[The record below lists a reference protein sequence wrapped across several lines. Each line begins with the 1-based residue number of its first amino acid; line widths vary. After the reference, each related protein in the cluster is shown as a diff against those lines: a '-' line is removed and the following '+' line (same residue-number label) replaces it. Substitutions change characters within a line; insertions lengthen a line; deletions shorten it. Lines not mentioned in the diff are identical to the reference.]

1 MATESRRPRRVA
13 EAIRATV
20 ANALNESLA
29 DPILAGLVI
38 TEVSVSDDL
47 LVARLGVR
55 RLLDDGK
62 ESTRARIVQ
71 HLERAQGRLRR
82 LLGPRLDLR
91 KVPELRF
98 YFDAGPD
105 KRARV
110 DELLAE
116 IVREER
122 KRPPEDGS

>member
-1 MATESRRPRRVA
+1 METESRRPRRVA
-13 EAIRATV
+13 EAIRATL
-20 ANALNESLA
+20 AEALNESLS
-29 DPILAGLVI
+29 DPTLAGVVI
-38 TEVSVSDDL
+38 SEVSVTDDL
-47 LVARLGVR
+47 LTARIGVR
-55 RLLDDGK
+55 HLLDDGK
-62 ESTRARIVQ
+62 ESSRQRVVQ

-82 LLGPRLDLR
+82 LLAPRMELR

-116 IVREER
+116 IEREER
-122 KRPPEDGS
+122 AKPSKPEP